1 MFCHVN
7 YKLTCSAM
15 VKIFAIQEVVVRFP
29 GESPSVSSTMQNIWA
44 TENHIEFGL
53 RPVQFRIPHAQNF
66 A

>member
-15 VKIFAIQEVVVRFP
+15 VFAIQEVVVRFP

-44 TENHIEFGL
+44 TENHIEFG
-53 RPVQFRIPHAQNF
+53 
-66 A
+66 